1 MSKVIVDRNEILM
14 TLDLAEGQTRLEGV
28 QLMPIGTW
36 KHPRGIIQITAAR
49 ARKFAESFKAKIA
62 GQDLPILYIHSDK
75 ENISNPK
82 YGEAAGWV
90 TNVIADDERGVL
102 VDIEFTEEGAAAV
115 RGKKYRYLS
124 AEYFNKV
131 QLPHHDRPHEDVIVG
146 AALVNKPHLKGMDPI
161 LNSETGH
168 LLVSEVGDTDKGG
181 GPMDPI
187 LVQLAKLAG
196 IKLSEDA
203 EALTDDEGVK
213 IKEWAEG
220 LNKSVSDS
228 NAKISLLEKRLED
241 LEDDGDKETRTL
253 REAGFE
259 EEAILLNEYRAD
271 KAVRKLSEDIPSG
284 QVLTPVAETHMRDF
298 VLENDQKALGELLKL
313 AFEGKATVD
322 LVERGTHDADD
333 DTNTDT
339 EVGDELVSMA
349 TKRAKENEISF
360 SDAMDLVAAE
370 EPEKWNQYQLSMGSQ
385 QATVGGS

>member
-1 MSKVIVDRNEILM
+1 MDRNEILM

-36 KHPRGIIQITAAR
+36 KHPLGVIQITAAR
-49 ARKFAESFKAKIA
+49 ARKFAESFKQKIA

-102 VDIEFTEEGAAAV
+102 VDIEFTKEGADAV
-115 RGKKYRYLS
+115 RSKKYRYLS

-168 LLVSEVGDTDKGG
+168 LLVSEVGETDKQGG

-196 IKLSEDA
+196 IELSEDA
-203 EALTDDEGVK
+203 EALTDDEGAK

-220 LNKSVSDS
+220 LNKSASDA
-228 NAKISLLEKRLED
+228 NTKISLLETRLED
-241 LEDDGDKETRTL
+241 LEPDGDKKARSL
-253 REAGFE
+253 KEAGFE
-259 EEAILLNEYRAD
+259 EEATLLNEYRAD

-298 VLENDQKALGELLKL
+298 VLEEDQKALGELLKL

-322 LVERGTHDADD
+322 LVEHGTILDPDAD
-333 DTNTDT
+333 TKPT
-339 EVGDELVSMA
+339 ESGTELVDLA
-349 TKRAKENEISF
+349 TKRAKADDISF
-360 SDAMDLVAAE
+360 SEAMDLVAAE

-385 QATVGGS
+385 QATIGGSE

>member
-1 MSKVIVDRNEILM
+1 MDRNEILM
-14 TLDLAEGQTRLEGV
+14 TLDLVEGQTRLEGV

-36 KHPRGIIQITAAR
+36 KHPRGAIQITAAR
-49 ARKFAESFKAKIA
+49 AHKFAESFKKKIA

-90 TNVIADDERGVL
+90 TDVRADDERGVL
-102 VDIEFTEEGAAAV
+102 VDIEFTVEGAAAV
-115 RGKKYRYLS
+115 RDKKYRYLS

-131 QLPHHDRPHEDVIVG
+131 QLPHHSHPHEDVIVG

-168 LLVSEVGDTDKGG
+168 LLVSEIEETNKGG

-196 IKLSEDA
+196 IELSENA
-203 EALTDDEGVK
+203 EELTDDQNAKVK
-213 IKEWAEG
+213 DWVEAQKKDRA
-220 LNKSVSDS
+220 D
-228 NAKISLLEKRLED
+228 ADTKISLLEKRLED

-259 EEAILLNEYRAD
+259 EEATLLNEYRAD

-298 VLENDQKALGELLKL
+298 VLEDSQEALGELLKL
-313 AFEGKATVD
+313 AFQGKAAVDIVEHGTVD
-322 LVERGTHDADD
+322 ADS
-333 DTNTDT
+333 DTDTDT
-339 EVGDELVSMA
+339 ESGDELVNLA
-349 TKRAKENEISF
+349 TKRAKEDEISF

-370 EPEKWNQYQLSMGSQ
+370 EPEKWNEYQLSMGSQ
-385 QATVGGS
+385 QATVEEGSE